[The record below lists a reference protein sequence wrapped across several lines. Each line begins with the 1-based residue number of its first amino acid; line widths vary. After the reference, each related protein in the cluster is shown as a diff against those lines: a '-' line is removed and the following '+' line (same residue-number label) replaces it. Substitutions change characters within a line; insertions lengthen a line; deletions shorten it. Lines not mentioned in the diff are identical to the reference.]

1 MLEIL
6 LAASLSCGDAK
17 ELIGGLKRMP
27 PDMKKELTEVIK
39 SNTEAGCY
47 ERSEHNS

>member
-6 LAASLSCGDAK
+6 LAASLSCGDSQ
-17 ELIGGLKRMP
+17 ELIEGLQRMP
-27 PDMKKELTEVIK
+27 PEMKKELIEVIK
-39 SNTEAGCY
+39 TSTEAGCY